1 MIPFAQKAADQAN
14 AEQIRHLAVKKF
26 LSLLEERPLLMGI
39 LNTTPDSFSDGGRYD
54 DAEAGI
60 EHSKRMIDLGA
71 DVIDIGAESTRPG
84 ATALSVEDELNR
96 LKQILPDIMLK
107 QKGLFS
113 IDTYKA
119 EVAAY
124 ACGLGVGI
132 VNDVWG
138 FERDPNMAS
147 VVSDM
152 EAVAILMHNRESIDT
167 SIDIIDD
174 IALFMDKAIKKA
186 RDAGIPDSHIVIDP
200 GIGFGKTPEQ
210 NFEIIRRI
218 QLLKTF
224 GFPIL
229 IGLSNKR
236 MIGSLT
242 GKDVDQRLYGTL
254 SANIIAL
261 MNGADIIRV
270 HDVEAH
276 MDAMKVFSELG
287 KL

>member
-1 MIPFAQKAADQAN
+1 MIPFAQQAASHEN
-14 AEQIRHLAVKKF
+14 AEETRHMAVRRF

-39 LNTTPDSFSDGGRYD
+39 LNVTPDSFSDGGRYD
-54 DAEAGI
+54 TVKTAS
-60 EHSKRMIDLGA
+60 EHAKQMIDLGA
-71 DVIDIGAESTRPG
+71 DIIDIGAESTRPG
-84 ATALSVEDELNR
+84 ATTVSSKDELER
-96 LKQILPDIMLK
+96 LQQILPNIMA
-107 QKGLFS
+107 QQNSLFS
-113 IDTYKA
+113 IDTYKS

-124 ACGLGVGI
+124 ACSLGVGV

-138 FERDPNMAS
+138 FERDPNMAH
-147 VVSDM
+147 VVADM
-152 EAVAILMHNRESIDT
+152 EAVAILMHNRESVDP

-186 RDAGIPDSHIVIDP
+186 REAGIADSHIIIDP

-218 QLLKTF
+218 QLIKTF

-254 SANIIAL
+254 SANVIAL

-270 HDVEAH
+270 HDVDAH
-276 MDAMKVFSELG
+276 KDAMKVLSELG